1 MAKIRREIIVYTTA
15 SHMDVYM
22 SKRELIPTMI
32 EERDLMSFEDWLAE
46 EKDIEGIVGLLKEA
60 MGKEESAAYVFA
72 ALMKEYEKYVDE
84 RIEEEL
90 KFGVNY
96 QSSCLDV
103 EVEI

>member
-1 MAKIRREIIVYTTA
+1 MAKIKREIIVYTN
-15 SHMDVYM
+15 SRNMDVCM

-32 EERDLMSFEDWLAE
+32 AERDLIPFEDWLSE
-46 EKDIEGIVGLLKEA
+46 ERGMDHILEVLEEA

-72 ALMKEYEKYVDE
+72 FLMKEYEKYVDE

-90 KFGVNY
+90 EYGACY
-96 QSSCLDV
+96 QSSSIIV